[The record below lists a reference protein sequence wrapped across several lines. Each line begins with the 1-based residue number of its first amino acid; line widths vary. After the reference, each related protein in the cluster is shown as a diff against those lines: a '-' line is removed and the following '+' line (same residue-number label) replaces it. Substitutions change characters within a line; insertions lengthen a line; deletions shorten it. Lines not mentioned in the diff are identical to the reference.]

1 MKYRNLSGKT
11 TKCLTFF
18 PQKFQMFLKRKI
30 NDENRAG
37 SPTVISSLSS
47 SSAIP
52 DLHTSLL
59 LNAITMIT
67 ISQWFLLLTTIT
79 MITIS
84 QWFQQSLMT
93 SSRKQL
99 MPINYQKVKVAC
111 SSERIFNNP
120 YLYFCIKLWLL
131 INFVRLS
138 GCNWEKNLPAA
149 LNVAIPMWRGILV
162 IK

>member
-1 MKYRNLSGKT
+1 MKNLSDDMKYRNLSGKT

-18 PQKFQMFLKRKI
+18 PQKFQMFLTRKI
-30 NDENRAG
+30 NDENLVG
-37 SPTVISSLSS
+37 SPTVISSRSS

-59 LNAITMIT
+59 LNAT
-67 ISQWFLLLTTIT
+67 T

>member
-1 MKYRNLSGKT
+1 MKNLSNDMKYRNLSGKT

-18 PQKFQMFLKRKI
+18 PQKFQMFLTRKI
-30 NDENRAG
+30 NDENLVG

-59 LNAITMIT
+59 LNA
-67 ISQWFLLLTTIT
+67 IT

>member
-18 PQKFQMFLKRKI
+18 PQKFQMFLTRKI
-30 NDENRAG
+30 NDENLVG
-37 SPTVISSLSS
+37 SPTVISSRSS

-59 LNAITMIT
+59 LNA
-67 ISQWFLLLTTIT
+67 IT

-111 SSERIFNNP
+111 SSVRIFNNP
-120 YLYFCIKLWLL
+120 DLYFCIKLWLL

-162 IK
+162 IKQLD

>member
-1 MKYRNLSGKT
+1 MKNLSDDMKYRNLSGKT

-18 PQKFQMFLKRKI
+18 PQKFQMFLTRKI
-30 NDENRAG
+30 NDENLAG

-59 LNAITMIT
+59 LNA
-67 ISQWFLLLTTIT
+67 IT